1 MEMQVPMSWLKA
13 YVDIDCDLRTFM
25 ESMTMS
31 GSKVEGA
38 AHLGAE
44 ISNVVVGRVLSV
56 AKHPDADKLVV
67 TQIDVG
73 REAPVQVVTGAT
85 NVFEGLLV
93 PVALDGA
100 TLARGMKIKK
110 GKLRGEVSD
119 GMLCSVEE
127 LGYTRHDY
135 PEAPEDGIYIF
146 KENHP
151 VGADVRP
158 ILELVDDVVEYEITS
173 NRPDCFSILGIA
185 REAAATFE
193 KPFRYP
199 NVKVAEKADGDVN
212 ELVSIAI
219 ENAALCP
226 RYAARVVKNVK
237 IEPSPQWMRHRLT
250 AAGVKPINNI
260 VDVTNYVMLE
270 MGQPMHAFDIDCI
283 KGGIIVRN
291 AKAGESITT
300 LDGTERALDPSMLVI
315 ADHERAVA
323 VAGVMGGENSK
334 ITGGAGAVLFESA
347 TFDGTNIRLT
357 SKKLGLRTDASSK
370 FEKGLDP
377 NLALEAVNRAAQ
389 LIEENGWG
397 EVVRGVAD
405 CYPAKREPRLV
416 PYTAER
422 VNALLGT
429 SLTAAE
435 MEAYLAR
442 VAVMVKDGKAVAP
455 TFRPDL
461 ESEADIAEEVARL
474 YGYNNI
480 EATLAAGTPT
490 VGKKTG
496 WQLMEDT
503 LKNALVAFGF
513 NEALTYAFE
522 SPKVFAKLG
531 VAESSPLRGTVTISN
546 PLGEDFSIMRTTT
559 ANGMLMSL
567 ATNYNRRNE
576 SAALFELAKVYI
588 PKALPLTELPE
599 EKPVLT
605 IGMYGKKDFYDL
617 KGVIEGIVAQFG
629 VRGVDFE
636 PISDCP
642 YLHPGRAAAV
652 AVGGE
657 TFGVFGEVHP
667 DVADRYGIGA
677 KAYLAELNMKVLFAN
692 MQIVSEYEAV
702 PRFPAIRRDI
712 AMLVRDEVLV
722 RDIENTIRER
732 SGKLVETV
740 KLFDVYKGQNVPDGH
755 KSVAYSISFRAPD
768 RTLTDD
774 EVQAVMK
781 KILENLEGKVGAQ
794 LRDK

>member
-1 MEMQVPMSWLKA
+1 MQVPMSWLKA